1 MRKNKDAHS
10 AGADEQYLQEL
21 SAVLDGESPHAES
34 VLGEASSSDACRAS
48 WQSYHLIRDV
58 MQNERSVA
66 LPTNFASQVCERIS
80 HEADIEAEMEPQTN
94 TAPAVLSFADG
105 RKRRASRPS
114 VSMPAA
120 ARKPTWLPFAGLG
133 LAASVAAAGF
143 IGWQVIS
150 SDRTTLQP
158 DITTAQVQAPQ
169 PALQQRLA
177 ATDTGLIKT
186 VYQGADRGTRW
197 SAVGGE
203 HNAAVEQRLN
213 SLLMTHLED
222 SNMSRVQGMVALSRV
237 VGYDTGS
244 VNDSF

>member
-1 MRKNKDAHS
+1 MRKNKDANS

-21 SAVLDGESPHAES
+21 SAVLDGESPYAES
-34 VLGEASSSDACRAS
+34 VLGEATSSDDCRAS
-48 WQSYHLIRDV
+48 WQRYHLIRDV

-66 LPTNFASQVCERIS
+66 LPTNFASQICEKI
-80 HEADIEAEMEPQTN
+80 AQEPQIN
-94 TAPAVLSFADG
+94 TTPVDVVSFADA
-105 RKRRASRPS
+105 RQKRASRPS
-114 VSMPAA
+114 VSAPVA
-120 ARKPTWLPFAGLG
+120 ARRPGWLPFAGMG

-150 SDRTTLQP
+150 DRGALQP
-158 DITTAQVQAPQ
+158 DITTAQLTPL
-169 PALQQRLA
+169 PGLQQSA
-177 ATDTGLIKT
+177 DTGLVKT
-186 VYQGADRGTRW
+186 VYRGDRGTRW
-197 SAVGGE
+197 TAVGGE

-213 SLLMTHLED
+213 SLLMSHLED